1 MDKRRD
7 ERIYNIPGREDQL
20 VLVALIFVGL
30 DDLTI
35 VLIRLALIRLIDI
48 DIVEP
53 F

>member
-7 ERIYNIPGREDQL
+7 ERIYNIPGREDQP

-35 VLIRLALIRLIDI
+35 VLIRVVLIRLIDI